1 MPTKEEPKAVAEST
15 PATTNAPD
23 ETAVKNVAESQ
34 TKEESTDAT
43 DVETLIPRDSYQ
55 TDPTFYAV
63 ADYFNIAPEDYPVAK
78 DYLSEIV
85 DFVIRDTQSND
96 SSEILAKIREIE
108 NKVQPPQWG
117 EKRYW
122 NIRKYIRL
130 ATKKNSIEK
139 AMSAFEK
146 EDKKNG

>member
-1 MPTKEEPKAVAEST
+1 MTE
-15 PATTNAPD
+15 
-23 ETAVKNVAESQ
+23 ESQ
-34 TKEESTDAT
+34 KAKSVNTSEVTEAPSAVDESGNIPEKEA
-43 DVETLIPRDSYQ
+43 DVEALIPKDSYQ

-63 ADYFNIAPEDYPVAK
+63 ADYFNVVPEDYPLAK

-85 DFVIRDTQSND
+85 DFVIRETKSND
-96 SSEILAKIREIE
+96 ASEILAKIREIE

-122 NIRKYIRL
+122 NIRKYVRL
-130 ATKKNSIEK
+130 ATKKSSIEK

-146 EDKKNG
+146 EKNG